1 MKKNNKKGFTIVEL
15 VIVIAV
21 IAILAA
27 VLIPTFSSVIKKA
40 KVNNDIQL
48 VRNLN
53 TALATDTEEH
63 KTMQDALDAAA
74 EFGYDVAKINASAT
88 DNEILWDSVNDVFC
102 YLNTEKNA
110 LEYIPSSVADDDK
123 LSVGSYLLWKI
134 SDTVDPTY
142 STYYTGKATTF
153 AGENAIT
160 KGFDAGT
167 TKGITAI
174 EYENNTDQ
182 NVVIRTN
189 SFDTTLKVKTDYNVT
204 HYGNLGTL
212 IVEKVAPTSYY
223 EYGDVRI
230 ATLKQGHLVV
240 ESGASISVI
249 SVTTSTGTSVKV
261 DGEVTTL
268 AAPQNLEVSGANKPE
283 VTTVSGDIEKAI
295 AIVRNNAVTEFPGN
309 KITEDT
315 ILLKDYTS
323 TSSIE
328 VEGEVTITGNLT
340 KFSLTIVG
348 SGNVTLKNIYTTYI
362 SVDKEYSG
370 TLTMDGGILDNG
382 GRGTNDENAA
392 IYLAA
397 EKCKA
402 VFKNMTIAASLTKGI
417 KVSRAAS
424 ISINNCTFDASK
436 LSIAQAGDNSA
447 LQSLSLIDIQG
458 IDGTTV
464 SITNSTF
471 KGAPQGAT
479 AVPTTVNKNGHL
491 ADSDTGAAIKLKIE
505 GGAHWGSVTINNNTF
520 INNYRDIVVGTA
532 AYADLFNENKGRCP
546 ENLCDTNKINDW
558 TISGNTTTLTEA
570 VIKSRGVATL
580 SHGSE
585 NIGGIHWDKY
595 TTDVANCG
603 ELKGGVGIWVISNC
617 YEKDKATW
625 YYVKDGSK
633 YSVAVATDGT
643 ITLVQQR

>member
-27 VLIPTFSSVIKKA
+27 VLIPTFSSIIKKA

-53 TALATDTEEH
+53 TALATENKKH

-134 SDTVDPTY
+134 SDTVDLVY
-142 STYYTGKATTF
+142 STYLYGY
-153 AGENAIT
+153 E
-160 KGFDAGT
+160 GT
-167 TKGITAI
+167 TVTAKKGLDVGKTEGISSI
-174 EYENNTDQ
+174 SYENSTNQ

-249 SVTTSTGTSVKV
+249 SVTTSKGTSVKV

-283 VTTVSGDIEKAI
+283 VTTVSGDIENAI
-295 AIVRNNAVTEFPGN
+295 AIVNNIAVPEFTDN
-309 KITEDT
+309 KITADT

-323 TSSIE
+323 TSIK
-328 VEGEVTITGNLT
+328 VEGDVKITGNLT

-362 SVDKEYSG
+362 SVDTEYRG

-382 GRGTNDENAA
+382 GRGTNDKDAA

-397 EKCKA
+397 KECEA

-417 KVSRAAS
+417 KVSSAAS

-458 IDGTTV
+458 IAGTTV

-479 AVPTTVNKNGHL
+479 AVPTTVNENGHL

-532 AYADLFNENKGRCP
+532 AYADLFNETTGRCP
-546 ENLCDTNKINDW
+546 KNLCDTNKINNW

-580 SHGSE
+580 SHSGG

-617 YEKDKATW
+617 YEIDKDKW

-633 YSVAVATDGT
+633 YSVATDGT
-643 ITLVQQR
+643 ITLVQQP